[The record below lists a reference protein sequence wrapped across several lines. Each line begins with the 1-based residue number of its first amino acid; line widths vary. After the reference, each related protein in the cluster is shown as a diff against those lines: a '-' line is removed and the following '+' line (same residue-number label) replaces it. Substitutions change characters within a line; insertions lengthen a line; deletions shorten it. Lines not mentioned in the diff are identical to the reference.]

1 MLQLMQGPL
10 RGQICMRGAPSGPN
24 CFTNFNKWQDFLLEN
39 VPSLSVAAG

>member
-10 RGQICMRGAPSGPN
+10 RGQICMRGAPSRSKLLHE
-24 CFTNFNKWQDFLLEN
+24 FQQVQDFLLEN